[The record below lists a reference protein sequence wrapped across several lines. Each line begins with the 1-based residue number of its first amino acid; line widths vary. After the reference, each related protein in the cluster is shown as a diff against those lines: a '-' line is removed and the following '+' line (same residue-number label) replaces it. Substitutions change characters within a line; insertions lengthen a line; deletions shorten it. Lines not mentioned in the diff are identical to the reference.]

1 MQRMSGSSATAFHS
15 AENKAVLW
23 AALQEAGAFDNLAPG
38 MERQVMG
45 SIETRMVDAGSA
57 LSSSGD
63 TRGSR
68 PPDLTVLNKA
78 VLKAVMADLS
88 RSTMSNARAGMGAA
102 PTAIERAFVGK
113 QAEIEA
119 MAKGTRPR
127 QIDFSDE
134 VDQPMGGAMD
144 RAVQEAM
151 NRRNVQLAASQAQH
165 AGTRHSAEKWLGIQ
179 EQNRV
184 QTQQQQQTVRPL
196 KIGGLVPGNDVG
208 ALPITDAH
216 NVTER
221 RVRFTTQ
228 PESGADT
235 GAQRFLSSLK
245 RDDVQSGPVS
255 SATGPVSSATGPVS
269 SATGPVS
276 SAPSPLHQS
285 LSHELPQLDGI
296 NESLKRIADGLTE
309 LIAAMNENG
318 TLPTMPCEPPSPSP
332 VSSPGSGPAEID
344 LSPEG
349 DGDPNN

>member
-38 MERQVMG
+38 MERQVME

-88 RSTMSNARAGMGAA
+88 RSTMSNARGGMGAA
-102 PTAIERAFVGK
+102 PTAVERAFVGK

-134 VDQPMGGAMD
+134 LDQPMGSAMD
-144 RAVQEAM
+144 RAVQEAI
-151 NRRNVQLAASQAQH
+151 NRRGVQLAASQAQH
-165 AGTRHSAEKWLGIQ
+165 AGTRHSAEKWLGLQ
-179 EQNRV
+179 EQNRA

-196 KIGGLVPGNDVG
+196 KIGELVPGDDVG
-208 ALPITDAH
+208 ALPITDPQ
-216 NVTER
+216 NVAER
-221 RVRFTTQ
+221 RVRFSAQT
-228 PESGADT
+228 PPDADAGAL
-235 GAQRFLSSLK
+235 RFLSSLK
-245 RDDVQSGPVS
+245 RDEAQAGPE
-255 SATGPVSSATGPVS
+255 
-269 SATGPVS
+269 S

-285 LSHELPQLDGI
+285 VSHELPQLDGI
-296 NESLKRIADGLTE
+296 NESLTRIADGLTE
-309 LIAAMNENG
+309 LIAVMKENG
-318 TLPTMPCEPPSPSP
+318 TLPTMPCEPSSPSP
-332 VSSPGSGPAEID
+332 VFSPDSGPAEID

-349 DGDPNN
+349 DGDPDN